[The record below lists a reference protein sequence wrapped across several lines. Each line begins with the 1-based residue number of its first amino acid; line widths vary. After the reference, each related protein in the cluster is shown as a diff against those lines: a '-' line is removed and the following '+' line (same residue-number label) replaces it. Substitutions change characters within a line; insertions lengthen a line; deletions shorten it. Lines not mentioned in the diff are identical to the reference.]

1 MILIDLRF
9 FFFSFFFFFFFLRKT
24 VNTLYQRSSDII
36 QRLENRKEKDD
47 DRDHDATI
55 VYEESIGRS
64 TKLAIRIVRRLLS
77 TDYPETTNIT
87 IDLRVVARSHPPRA
101 TSSFL
106 FENVILWTWAAV
118 RCKKKK
124 KVRIARIDGWNER
137 TNERERRNI
146 GSWPL
151 SGLCLRLV
159 RGTVVMR
166 PCRRIRMVE
175 IDRYRDWMEH
185 RVWPCVPHE
194 IQMRP

>member
-1 MILIDLRF
+1 MMIGITMRRSFTKNRSDAAQSLRYESFDDSMIIIDRLPGNNEHNDRF
-9 FFFSFFFFFFFLRKT
+9 ARRRSFSPIK
-24 VNTLYQRSSDII
+24 SDII
-36 QRLENRKEKDD
+36 VPLRK
-47 DRDHDATI
+47 RDSLNMSGGTMQ
-55 VYEESIGRS
+55 
-64 TKLAIRIVRRLLS
+64 
-77 TDYPETTNIT
+77 
-87 IDLRVVARSHPPRA
+87 
-101 TSSFL
+101 
-106 FENVILWTWAAV
+106 
-118 RCKKKK
+118 KKKK
-124 KVRIARIDGWNER
+124 KVHIARIDGWNER

>member
-1 MILIDLRF
+1 MVGD
-9 FFFSFFFFFFFLRKT
+9 
-24 VNTLYQRSSDII
+24 RS
-36 QRLENRKEKDD
+36 RLQGSLMHEFVEIK
-47 DRDHDATI
+47 
-55 VYEESIGRS
+55 
-64 TKLAIRIVRRLLS
+64 
-77 TDYPETTNIT
+77 YP
-87 IDLRVVARSHPPRA
+87 V
-101 TSSFL
+101 
-106 FENVILWTWAAV
+106 
-118 RCKKKK
+118 KKK